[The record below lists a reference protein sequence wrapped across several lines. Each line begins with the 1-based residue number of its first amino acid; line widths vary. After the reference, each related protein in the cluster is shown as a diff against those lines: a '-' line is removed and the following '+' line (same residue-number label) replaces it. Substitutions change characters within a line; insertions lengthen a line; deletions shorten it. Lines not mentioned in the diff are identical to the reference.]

1 MSKFCLYF
9 GVKRGSE
16 ELETIA
22 LEGRGSLGKLKAQ
35 LKEDMAKE
43 SIIKKYSFLVIASD
57 YGLEKRFKLAEPKKI
72 IKKKKKLE
80 D

>member
-1 MSKFCLYF
+1 MSK
-9 GVKRGSE
+9 
-16 ELETIA
+16 
-22 LEGRGSLGKLKAQ
+22 